1 MIYQLLLDEE
11 VYFNL
16 LQNYGES
23 TEAEQLNEYLE
34 QKKCFRGIT
43 MMNDYFPQKILIF
56 NGVLSII
63 YTTFRHNST
72 HKTSPDFS

>member
-23 TEAEQLNEYLE
+23 TESEQLNEYLE
-34 QKKCFRGIT
+34 QKKCFRGR
-43 MMNDYFPQKILIF
+43 ND
-56 NGVLSII
+56 
-63 YTTFRHNST
+63 
-72 HKTSPDFS
+72 DE